1 MKLLFINPNTTESMT
16 KTIEIQASSVA
27 ASDTEIV
34 AVNPTHG
41 PKSIETRRDE
51 EDATANMLKLLP
63 QLNLDPYD
71 GIAIACFGDP
81 GLDAVRARVQVPVVG
96 IAESAMR
103 LACGMGETFAIVV
116 ALDSAVP
123 IMRDLATRY
132 GLGARLAGVQATG
145 LSVLEV
151 AMNPAG
157 ARDVIAATCLT
168 AFEQDGADSVCLGC
182 ASMGPLAQELTAA
195 LGRPVIDGVQSA
207 VKLLE
212 SIIGMDARL
221 VPKKPPRIDA
231 SIHQT

>member
-1 MKLLFINPNTTESMT
+1 MKLLFINPNTAESMT
-16 KTIEIQASSVA
+16 RTIEIQARSVA

-34 AVNPTHG
+34 AVSPTHG
-41 PKSIETRRDE
+41 PKSIETQRDE
-51 EDATANMLKLLP
+51 EDATVEMLKFLP
-63 QLNLDPYD
+63 ELDLDSYD

-81 GLDAVRARVQVPVVG
+81 GLDAVRAMVQVPVVG
-96 IAESAMR
+96 IAESAML
-103 LACGMGETFAIVV
+103 LACAMGEKFAIVV

-151 AMNPAG
+151 AMNPTG
-157 ARDVIAATCLT
+157 ARDVIAATSMT
-168 AFEQDGADSVCLGC
+168 ALEQGGADSVCLGC
-182 ASMGPLAQELTAA
+182 ASMGPLAQELTVA

-212 SIIGMDARL
+212 SIIGVGARL
-221 VPKKPPRIDA
+221 LPKEAPRIDA
-231 SIHQT
+231 PIRQA